1 MLISKYSSLL
11 SGCKGTIKN
20 VIYTNLRITFLLQ
33 SQKQRNFKFL
43 SNYHTTLLPLK
54 VTIKKL

>member
-20 VIYTNLRITFLLQ
+20 VIYTNLRITFCYNHKNKEIL
-33 SQKQRNFKFL
+33 SFL
-43 SNYHTTLLPLK
+43 SNY
-54 VTIKKL
+54 

>member
-33 SQKQRNFKFL
+33 SQKLRNFKFL
-43 SNYHTTLLPLK
+43 SN
-54 VTIKKL
+54 